1 MAPADELGIQRT
13 LLYKWR
19 KKFEADEAIGDPV
32 PVNAREGR
40 LRNELDY
47 VKRLLA
53 EKALEARPSPRQES
67 GGSDAAFGA
76 GD

>member
-53 EKALEARPSPRQES
+53 EKAMEVDLFR
-67 GGSDAAFGA
+67 GSSRR
-76 GD
+76 